1 MFEFVTQ
8 SRVRTFKARRSW
20 RAFILHRALTP
31 PPLARCVSGLSDL
44 AGRIILAPMSA
55 LLSPV
60 QEDDIWRVKIVW
72 PNRAVH
78 HFGKFTSK
86 KDATDWINAHPN
98 LTKPE
103 DTIDSR
109 KSTFV

>member
-1 MFEFVTQ
+1 MVQELAGAAIIEVGNF
-8 SRVRTFKARRSW
+8 SAR
-20 RAFILHRALTP
+20 L
-31 PPLARCVSGLSDL
+31 SGL
-44 AGRIILAPMSA
+44 AQRIIVASMSS

-78 HFGKFTSK
+78 HFGKFTSER
-86 KDATDWINAHPN
+86 DATDWINAHPN

-103 DTIDSR
+103 DTMD
-109 KSTFV
+109 

>member
-1 MFEFVTQ
+1 
-8 SRVRTFKARRSW
+8 
-20 RAFILHRALTP
+20 
-31 PPLARCVSGLSDL
+31 
-44 AGRIILAPMSA
+44 MSA

-78 HFGKFTSK
+78 HFGKFISK
-86 KDATDWINAHPN
+86 KDTIAWINAHPN

-103 DTIDSR
+103 DTTDELQ
-109 KSTFV
+109 TFSAPAHASHS

>member
-1 MFEFVTQ
+1 MVQELAGAAIIEVGNL
-8 SRVRTFKARRSW
+8 SAR
-20 RAFILHRALTP
+20 L
-31 PPLARCVSGLSDL
+31 SGL
-44 AGRIILAPMSA
+44 AQRIIVASMSS

-78 HFGKFTSK
+78 HFGKFTSER
-86 KDATDWINAHPN
+86 DATDWINAHPN

-103 DTIDSR
+103 DTMD
-109 KSTFV
+109 